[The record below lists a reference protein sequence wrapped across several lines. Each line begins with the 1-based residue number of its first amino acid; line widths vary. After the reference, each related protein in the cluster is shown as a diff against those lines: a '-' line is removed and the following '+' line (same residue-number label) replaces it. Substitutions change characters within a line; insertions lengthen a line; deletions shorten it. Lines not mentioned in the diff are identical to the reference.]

1 MRARRHKRRVAKKGS
16 GSISWHMSAA
26 LTPPAPI
33 ERVADEPRPPLIL
46 VAADMARHGGTEPG
60 KAWAWACALARRYT
74 LHVVTAPAVA
84 ERCRVEDV
92 ASGWHWHVTR
102 VPQPHAM
109 GLAYYRD
116 YARWCRDVPRVVK
129 DIVATVRPVALH
141 HIVLGSFRVLPRY
154 DRCGVVYTLGPLG
167 GGEATPRELLATAR
181 LAWGSW
187 IYEWVRPWLSAASAG
202 VPALRAVM
210 RGSRLALGTS
220 RETECVL
227 QRMGARRTGVD
238 FPDCLPADVDPG
250 RAQPVAARAME
261 LKQRVRLIWSG
272 RAVWWKA
279 GQLAVEFLRRL
290 TAAGVEAELQM
301 FSYGH
306 ALDAWRRQMAA
317 AGVASRVRISGFVP
331 RAELLAAF
339 GRAHVFVY
347 PTLHDSAAT
356 ALLEAYAMGLPSL
369 TVGLGGP
376 AVVATPHTGYNVRPS
391 DLDTWLEGAVERV
404 RRWQR
409 EPAAWAAASEAA
421 SARAQEFGT
430 NHMDA
435 MVDRWLPPAAFTR

>member
-1 MRARRHKRRVAKKGS
+1 MGAGRHKRRVAKKGS
-16 GSISWHMSAA
+16 SGISWTMSAA
-26 LTPPAPI
+26 LIPPAPV
-33 ERVADEPRPPLIL
+33 ERIADEPRPPLIL
-46 VAADMARHGGTEPG
+46 VAVDMARHGGTEPG

-74 LHVVTAPAVA
+74 LHIVTAPAVA
-84 ERCRVEDV
+84 ERCRGEDV
-92 ASGWHWHVTR
+92 AAEWHWHVTR
-102 VPQPHAM
+102 VAQPHAV
-109 GLAYYRD
+109 GLSYYRA

-129 DIVATVRPVALH
+129 EIVATARPVGLH

-154 DRCGVVYTLGPLG
+154 DRCGVLYSLGPLG

-181 LAWGSW
+181 LAWYSW
-187 IYEWVRPWLSAASAG
+187 IYEWARPWLSDASAG

-210 RGSRLALGTS
+210 RGSQLALGTS
-220 RETECVL
+220 RETERVL

-238 FPDCLPADVDPG
+238 FPDCLPADVNPSV
-250 RAQPVAARAME
+250 AQPVAMRAAE
-261 LKQRVRLIWSG
+261 LGQRVRLIWSG

-290 TAAGVEAELQM
+290 TAAGVDAELQM

-306 ALDAWRRQMAA
+306 ALDAWRRLIAA
-317 AGVASRVRISGFVP
+317 AGLASRVRISGFVP
-331 RAELLAAF
+331 RTELLAAF
-339 GRAHVFVY
+339 GRAHLFVY

-376 AVVATPHTGYNVRPS
+376 AVVATPQTGYNVRPT
-391 DLDTWLEGAVERV
+391 DLNTWLDGAVKRV
-404 RRWQR
+404 RLWQR
-409 EPAAWAAASEAA
+409 EPATWVAASEAA
-421 SARAQEFGT
+421 STRAREFGT

-435 MVDRWLPPAAFTR
+435 MVDRWLPPAVFTR